1 MFIFSL
7 GVGISR
13 LAASPT
19 VFRVTDNERN
29 YSIYELYISKPN
41 KKAMAPWSTGTE
53 CVAKYNFQTANEQ
66 DLPFCKGDVLTII
79 GVTRHA
85 SIIDTIVK
93 VLLSCVGLF
102 QDPNWYRA
110 RNTVGREGTIP
121 ANYVQKRE
129 GVKSGGKLSLMPWF
143 HGKITREQAERLLYP
158 PETGLF
164 LVRESTNYPG
174 DYTLCVSCDGK
185 VEHYRIIYHN
195 GKLTIDEEEYFENLM
210 QLVEHYTKDADG
222 LCTRL
227 IKPKLME
234 GTVAA
239 QDEFSRSKDTEL
251 ITLLYRDTG
260 TTAHRDI
267 IEHLCGWALNRKE
280 LKLLQTI
287 GKGEFGD
294 VMVGDYRG
302 TKVAVKC
309 IKNDATAQAFIA
321 EASVM
326 TQLRHNNLVQLLGV
340 IVEERGSLYIVTEY
354 MAKGSLVDYLRSRGR
369 TVLGG
374 DCLLKFSLHPVVT
387 HHVCCLTVSL
397 SDVCEAMEYLEA
409 NNFVH
414 RDLAARNVLVSDDN
428 IAKVSDFG
436 LTKEA
441 SSIQD
446 TAKLPVKWTS
456 PEALREKRFSTKSDV
471 WSYGILLWEIYSF
484 GRVPY
489 PRIPLKEVVPRVE
502 KGYKMDAP
510 DGCPP
515 VVYDLMKQCWTLDPV
530 VRPSFRML
538 REKLQHIRAKEL
550 YL

>member
-1 MFIFSL
+1 MS
-7 GVGISR
+7 G
-13 LAASPT
+13 
-19 VFRVTDNERN
+19 
-29 YSIYELYISKPN
+29 
-41 KKAMAPWSTGTE
+41 MHAPWSTGTE

-79 GVTRHA
+79 GVTR
-85 SIIDTIVK
+85 
-93 VLLSCVGLF
+93 
-102 QDPNWYRA
+102 DPNWYRA

-239 QDEFSRSKDTEL
+239 QDEFSRS
-251 ITLLYRDTG
+251 
-260 TTAHRDI
+260 
-267 IEHLCGWALNRKE
+267 GWALNRKE
-280 LKLLQTI
+280 LKLLTTI

-374 DCLLKFSLHPVVT
+374 DCLLKFSL
-387 HHVCCLTVSL
+387 
-397 SDVCEAMEYLEA
+397 DVCEAMEYLEA

-456 PEALREKRFSTKSDV
+456 PEALREKGCDRAGRECVGDAALSGLPGYLTASCRHMRFSTKSDV

-530 VRPSFRML
+530 MRPSFRML
-538 REKLQHIRAKEL
+538 REKLQHIKAKEL